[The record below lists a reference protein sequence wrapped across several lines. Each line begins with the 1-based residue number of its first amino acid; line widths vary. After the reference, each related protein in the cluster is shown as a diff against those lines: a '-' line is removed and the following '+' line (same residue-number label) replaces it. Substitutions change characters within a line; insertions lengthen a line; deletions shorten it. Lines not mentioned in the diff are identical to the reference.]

1 MAVIESEFTLTD
13 LIDVESLQK
22 IQDAFSDMSGIA
34 SMITDA
40 NGIIQ
45 TKPSGFT
52 DFCQKYIR
60 NTEEGRRRC
69 QNCDQMGVEKAARA
83 GGSCA
88 YFCHA
93 GLVAF
98 AAPIIAHGH
107 LVGCFIGGQMLTI
120 PPDERQ
126 IRQVAEEIGVDADG
140 LVRAAKNIRIVDRE
154 TIKKVSNALY
164 TIASVLSDI
173 AYSKYQVSLTNMEL
187 KKTSNMKSDFLA
199 NMSHEIRTP
208 MNAVIGMAE
217 MALREELTP
226 AAREY
231 IGQIKSSGQTL
242 LTIIND
248 ILDFSK
254 IESGMMD
261 ISDVEYEPMSMI
273 NDVSNIVMT
282 RIGSKELELTV
293 DVNPDLPAGLY
304 GDNVRIKQVMVNI
317 ANNAVKFTKE
327 GNVHV
332 KVDFLQTSEDMIE
345 LIVSITDTGSGI
357 KESDMDKLF
366 KSFQQLD
373 SKRNRNIEG
382 TGLGLAICKQLVTL
396 MKGKIHVDSV
406 YGKGSTFSFVIPQK
420 VTNLHHS
427 VERLPENIVAVGLIQ
442 SEYIAQ
448 ELAIDLERLGVTY
461 ERLDSEEDL
470 SQVPET
476 RAGYFFVEQ
485 PLFTEAVQYFLKL
498 HPDINGIILTNY
510 RSVRS
515 YDLPNLRVVKKP
527 LYILGL
533 SNIFRGKEDT
543 AAFSL
548 MEAEDFDFVAP
559 TAEILVVDDN
569 AINLT
574 VAKGLMNPLEMKI
587 DTALSGKDAVLMVT
601 DKRYDIIFMDHM
613 MPEMDGIE
621 CLHAIRAQQ
630 TGLCQDV
637 PVIALTAN
645 AGSDNQVLY
654 KKEGFNG
661 YLAKPISGT
670 LLESAVLN
678 ILPKELVL
686 LSEDSPETEI
696 GKNVLMFDQFRRVP
710 MLITTDSVCDLPQ
723 ELLKQLN
730 ISVRPYYVCT
740 DQGRFLDREELETD
754 ALISYIEKG
763 SSCASRPPEPTDYE
777 AFFAQKLTEARNIVH
792 IAMAKHS
799 SEGYQ
804 NACEASKAF
813 ENVTVLDSGHLSSGM
828 GIAALYAARMAADS
842 AGVDEVVRTI
852 DGMRACIS
860 SSFVVDSTEMLRRSG
875 RIPKNVHILCNALM
889 LHPVI
894 TLRKSKMTVGGIL
907 LGSFSHFA
915 KSYVRSAL
923 KNPKTIDRRILFIT
937 YAGLDDK
944 KLGYIQNLVQQ
955 YCPFERIYLQKAS
968 SSIASNCG
976 PGTFGL
982 LFVRN
987 KNGL

>member
-1 MAVIESEFTLTD
+1 MAIIESEFTLTD

-34 SMITDA
+34 SMITNA
-40 NGIIQ
+40 NGSIQ

-52 DFCQKYIR
+52 DFCQKYVR

-69 QNCDQMGVEKAARA
+69 QKCDKMGVEKAARA

-98 AAPIIAHGH
+98 AAPIMAHGH

-126 IRQVAEEIGVDADG
+126 IRQVAEDIGVDADD
-140 LVRAAKNIRIVDRE
+140 LVSAAQNIRIVDKE

-164 TIASVLSDI
+164 TIANVLSDI

-217 MALREELTP
+217 MALREDLTP

-273 NDVSNIVMT
+273 NDVSNIIMT

-293 DVNPDLPAGLY
+293 DVNPDLPSGLY

-327 GNVHV
+327 GNVHI

-406 YGKGSTFSFVIPQK
+406 YGTGSTFSFVIPQK
-420 VTNLHHS
+420 VTNVHHS
-427 VERLPENIVAVGLIQ
+427 VEKLPKDVVAAGLIQ

-448 ELAIDLERLGVTY
+448 ELAIDMERLGVAY
-461 ERLDSEEDL
+461 ERLESEENL
-470 SQVPET
+470 NRINET
-476 RAGYFFVEQ
+476 GAGYLFVEQ
-485 PLFTEAVQYFLKL
+485 PVFTEAVQYFLKL
-498 HPDINGIILTNY
+498 HPEVRGVVLTNY
-510 RSVRS
+510 RSVRA

-533 SNIFRGKEDT
+533 ANIFNGKEDN

-613 MPEMDGIE
+613 MPEMDGVE
-621 CLHAIRAQQ
+621 TTRVIRRLLGNNGQ
-630 TGLCQDV
+630 V
-637 PVIALTAN
+637 PIIALTAN
-645 AGSDNQVLY
+645 AVEGTAEMFISEGMNDFVTKPIEMRDMVSKLRRWLPPEKIEKKKNKNMNSAAVLKARTADGGDQVTTNIVIEGLDVQKAMAFLGNEDLFWSVLKEYYRVIEKKCALIQEYEQKEQWKNYTVEVHALKSASRQIGAMDLAHTAEQMEAAGNAGNAALIHKITPGMLEEYMFYKGILAPYFTKEEETGNGRAAETEEISELFRQMEEAMENLDMDAMERVIKDMSQYSYSDSQRDIFEKLKNAVEDIDTERCEEILAEW
-654 KKEGFNG
+654 KKE
-661 YLAKPISGT
+661 
-670 LLESAVLN
+670 LE
-678 ILPKELVL
+678 
-686 LSEDSPETEI
+686 
-696 GKNVLMFDQFRRVP
+696 G
-710 MLITTDSVCDLPQ
+710 
-723 ELLKQLN
+723 
-730 ISVRPYYVCT
+730 
-740 DQGRFLDREELETD
+740 
-754 ALISYIEKG
+754 
-763 SSCASRPPEPTDYE
+763 
-777 AFFAQKLTEARNIVH
+777 
-792 IAMAKHS
+792 
-799 SEGYQ
+799 
-804 NACEASKAF
+804 
-813 ENVTVLDSGHLSSGM
+813 
-828 GIAALYAARMAADS
+828 
-842 AGVDEVVRTI
+842 
-852 DGMRACIS
+852 
-860 SSFVVDSTEMLRRSG
+860 
-875 RIPKNVHILCNALM
+875 
-889 LHPVI
+889 
-894 TLRKSKMTVGGIL
+894 
-907 LGSFSHFA
+907 
-915 KSYVRSAL
+915 
-923 KNPKTIDRRILFIT
+923 
-937 YAGLDDK
+937 
-944 KLGYIQNLVQQ
+944 
-955 YCPFERIYLQKAS
+955 
-968 SSIASNCG
+968 
-976 PGTFGL
+976 
-982 LFVRN
+982 
-987 KNGL
+987 